1 MKVLAPSGPP
11 LLPFL
16 SRNTL
21 QSGIINLTKDGPTE
35 PGYYRPIITSSRT
48 PMTGGVCKEKFGFPF
63 PVLSPTVSHIR
74 YLATNNNTQSQ
85 CDVFNTLSELISM
98 QIKLSS
104 WKARAFDFH
113 REISDLR
120 NSDRCSILVKRQLSM
135 ELFFTVEIFFQAA
148 TPSSVTATWS
158 GCNPSTT
165 RRTSLCIPLLMTLSP
180 STVG

>member
-1 MKVLAPSGPP
+1 MITPSPE
-11 LLPFL
+11 L
-16 SRNTL
+16 TL
-21 QSGIINLTKDGPTE
+21 WHS
-35 PGYYRPIITSSRT
+35 PGR
-48 PMTGGVCKEKFGFPF
+48 
-63 PVLSPTVSHIR
+63 
-74 YLATNNNTQSQ
+74 
-85 CDVFNTLSELISM
+85 NTLSELISM

-135 ELFFTVEIFFQAA
+135 KLFFTVEIFFQAA

-180 STVG
+180 STVGWCSPRKMPSFHWLRWVVEYFSPLWRCGVELPNLRC